1 MKQPQKRKLDKA
13 GLVAMFRNVA
23 STNNYRIHVVPSDD
37 GWTVKREGTKRAYA
51 VRESQEEALAVAKEV
66 KSSSEVVIH
75 RKDGS
80 VRRSIKK
87 Q

>member
-1 MKQPQKRKLDKA
+1 MKSSQKRKLDKA
-13 GLVAMFRNVA
+13 DLVAMFGNAA
-23 STNNYRIHVVPSDD
+23 STNNYRIHVVPSGD
-37 GWTVKREGTKRAYA
+37 GWAVKREGAKRAYA

-80 VRRSIKK
+80 VRRSLKK
-87 Q
+87 